1 MPKPPTTWKAIE
13 LKVGEMLGLSGKYR
27 REGATG
33 DTTFDCVGGDDLKV
47 LDKHLGVEVKY
58 RKRLPQW
65 LIGAGQQALQHKETL
80 QEPCDSVVVLVERGA
95 KREDILCVLPL
106 YEYLE
111 LRKLASKTSGR
122 IELFDIRC

>member
-1 MPKPPTTWKAIE
+1 MSKPPTTWKSIE
-13 LKVGEMLGLSGKYR
+13 LKIGEMLGLTGKDR

-47 LDKHLGVEVKY
+47 LDRLLGVEVKY

-65 LIGAGQQALQHKETL
+65 LTGGLKQALRHQETL
-80 QEPCDSVVVLVERGA
+80 LTPCHPILVLVERGA

-106 YEYLE
+106 QEYLV
-111 LRKLASKTSGR
+111 LRKLAAKQ
-122 IELFDIRC
+122 